1 MNDIVKMRLAFCVA
15 IILMVC
21 SVFVFTP
28 VGEGMSLLCSIF
40 ATPFLFIFV
49 FYFFKIKLRILL
61 IIIKDF
67 IKKFR

>member
-1 MNDIVKMRLAFCVA
+1 
-15 IILMVC
+15 
-21 SVFVFTP
+21 
-28 VGEGMSLLCSIF
+28 MSLLCSIF
-40 ATPFLFIFV
+40 AIPFLFIFV

>member
-15 IILMVC
+15 IIFMSR
-21 SVFVFTP
+21 SVFVNP
-28 VGEGMSLLCSIF
+28 VGEGLSLLCSIF

>member
-1 MNDIVKMRLAFCVA
+1 MNDIVKMRLAFCVT

-40 ATPFLFIFV
+40 ATPFLFIFA
-49 FYFFKIKLRILL
+49 FYFFKIKIKSCY
-61 IIIKDF
+61 IIVKDF